1 MNKRRISERK
11 KISKV
16 NLITIIVIVLIIV
29 SYFTSSFGRYALNFV
44 NDFYLRSK
52 EFYFYSNKLLA
63 TGKTVTINDWP
74 GTDDYNISVEM
85 NSRENNILAARD
97 NILYDIR
104 YKDASEDVTITL
116 SKEHGTI
123 YGSES
128 TETVKNTDSFEV
140 TVHPN
145 RALQNGEAVY
155 FTIEA
160 TSTSPYVKTLSAVYT
175 LVVGKAQLTYKIVD
189 EPGQPYFD
197 VHITNAMESY
207 KVGTAFNGYT
217 VGQELTVS
225 EYEALTDQQKALCY
239 SARVTI
245 SFNPNICVM
254 DITDSHYIR
263 AAAASRTTTTTINK
277 NGNTYTYVNGLT
289 FDVNPLTSTSV
300 RFYKNDVTQDYT
312 YSSLEGGNCIVTL
325 TSI

>member
-1 MNKRRISERK
+1 MKNRRITGRK

-16 NLITIIVIVLIIV
+16 NLITMIVIILIIV

-74 GTDDYNISVEM
+74 GSDDYYISVEM
-85 NSRENNILAARD
+85 NSRENNILVARD
-97 NILYDIR
+97 DINYNIS
-104 YKDASEDVTITL
+104 YKDVSEDVQIFL
-116 SKEHGTI
+116 SKTSGTI
-123 YGSES
+123 HGSES
-128 TETVKNTDSFEV
+128 DAEVKNTDSFEV
-140 TVHPN
+140 RVHPT

-155 FTIEA
+155 FTLEA

-175 LVVGKAQLTYKIVD
+175 LVVGKAQLTYKIID

-197 VHITNAMESY
+197 VDITNAMESY
-207 KVGTAFNGYT
+207 KVGTAFGSYS
-217 VGQELTVS
+217 VGEELTVS
-225 EYEALTDQQKALCY
+225 AYEALSDEQKALCY

-245 SFNPNICVM
+245 NFNPNTCVM
-254 DITDSHYIR
+254 DITDSHYIE
-263 AAAASRTTTTTINK
+263 AEKNSRTTTTTINK
-277 NGNTYTYVNGLT
+277 GGNTYTYVNGLT
-289 FDVNPLTSTSV
+289 FDVKPLTSTSV

-312 YSSLEGGNCIVTL
+312 YSSVEGGTCVVNL

>member
-1 MNKRRISERK
+1 MKNRRITGRK

-16 NLITIIVIVLIIV
+16 NLITMIVIILIIV

-52 EFYFYSNKLLA
+52 EFYFYSNKLLS

-74 GTDDYNISVEM
+74 GADDYYISVEM
-85 NSRENNILAARD
+85 NSRENNLLVARD
-97 NILYDIR
+97 DINYNIS
-104 YKDASEDVTITL
+104 YKDVSADVQIFL
-116 SKEHGTI
+116 SKTSGTI

-128 TETVKNTDSFEV
+128 ESDVKNTDSFEV
-140 TVHPN
+140 RVHPT

-155 FTIEA
+155 FTLEA

-175 LVVGKAQLTYKIVD
+175 LVVGKAQLTYKIID

-197 VHITNAMESY
+197 VDITNAMESY
-207 KVGTAFNGYT
+207 KVGTAFGSYS
-217 VGQELTVS
+217 VGEELTVS
-225 EYEALTDQQKALCY
+225 AYEALSDDQKALCY

-245 SFNPNICVM
+245 NFNPNVCVM
-254 DITDSHYIR
+254 DITDPHYIE
-263 AAAASRTTTTTINK
+263 AAANSRTTTTTVTK
-277 NGNTYTYVNGLT
+277 NGNNYTYVNGLT

-312 YSSLEGGNCIVTL
+312 YSSVEGGTCVVNL
-325 TSI
+325 TSM